1 MDYFSATLD
10 EIIAT
15 AFFVPIVM
23 GMGGSIGQQS
33 SIIVVRGMA
42 TGEIGMRDTGRRLWR
57 EIRAALLSGLVLGFL
72 IFSIVTFWQ
81 NDFKF
86 ALVLAGTLIVVV
98 TNASVFGAII
108 PFLFK
113 KMNVDPALAT
123 GPFVSA
129 FNDVVG
135 LLIYLTLLTLSITF
149 II

>member
-1 MDYFSATLD
+1 
-10 EIIAT
+10 
-15 AFFVPIVM
+15 
-23 GMGGSIGQQS
+23 
-33 SIIVVRGMA
+33 MA
-42 TGEIGMRDTGRRLWR
+42 TGEIGMRDTWRRLWR
-57 EIRAALLSGLVLGFL
+57 EIRVALLSGLVLGFL

-81 NDFKF
+81 KDFKF
-86 ALVLAGTLIVVV
+86 AIVLAGTLIIVV
-98 TNASVFGAII
+98 TNASVFGAVI

-129 FNDVVG
+129 FNDVIG